1 MEGTSWSDGK
11 LLNLDWGVFKMNV
24 SLQSPH
30 VEIRPPT
37 PGDGISS
44 WGL

>member
-11 LLNLDWGVFKMNV
+11 LLNLDWSVFKMNV

-30 VEIRPPT
+30 VEIRPQVMVLAA
-37 PGDGISS
+37 GVFRR
-44 WGL
+44 